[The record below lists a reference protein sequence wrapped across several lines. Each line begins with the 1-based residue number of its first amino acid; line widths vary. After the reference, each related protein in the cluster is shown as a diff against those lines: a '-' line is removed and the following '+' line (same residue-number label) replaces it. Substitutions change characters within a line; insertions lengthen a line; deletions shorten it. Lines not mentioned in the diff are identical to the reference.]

1 MENPRK
7 NNSLFGEDLPIIPV
21 SPSLCN
27 IFKCKDI
34 VRGSKSKDYLLQ
46 NFIQQN
52 LYLEINFETIR
63 K

>member
-1 MENPRK
+1 MENTQK
-7 NNSLFGEDLPIIPV
+7 NYPLFGEDLPIIPV
-21 SPSLCN
+21 SLGLCN
-27 IFKCKDI
+27 ILKCKDI